1 MTKENCYKYFSV
13 FLVFFLCI
21 YFFKGRLAFYMGLI
35 ILYFLPHRKL
45 KKKCYVI
52 TNTYLESPHGV
63 FTLERSTY
71 IMTSSKK
78 NSRRSRILLDLQRI
92 QDPGS

>member
-21 YFFKGRLAFYMGLI
+21 YFFKGRLALYMGLI

-45 KKKCYVI
+45 KKNVIVI
-52 TNTYLESPHGV
+52 TNYV
-63 FTLERSTY
+63 FGKPTWGFY
-71 IMTSSKK
+71 
-78 NSRRSRILLDLQRI
+78 SREKHLHNDLK
-92 QDPGS
+92 QDEL